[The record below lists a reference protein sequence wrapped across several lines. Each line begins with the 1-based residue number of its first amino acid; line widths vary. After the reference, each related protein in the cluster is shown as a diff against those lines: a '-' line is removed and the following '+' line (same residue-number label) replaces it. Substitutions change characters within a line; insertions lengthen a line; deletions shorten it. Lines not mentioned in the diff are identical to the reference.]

1 MFNTLITALKAK
13 PASPASIPVGER
25 VYAVGDIHGRL
36 DLLQRLMDQIAGD
49 LKASALTPTLVFLGD
64 YIDRGPKAK
73 EVLDYLMT
81 EVLPVK
87 TVIHLRGNHEQVLLD
102 ILDPTIDDPR
112 LFPSW
117 LGFGGRETLGSF
129 GVPAVDLYSDDE
141 DALQKRT
148 PTVIPQIYQ
157 AFLQSTR
164 LSHQIGDYFFAHAGI
179 RPVVPLDR
187 QRAQDLLWIGKPF
200 LSSTVKFPAVVVH
213 GHTIAADV
221 QNLHNRIGVDTGAY
235 ATGVLSAVVLEGTT
249 RRFLQTKGA

>member
-1 MFNTLITALKAK
+1 MFNKFLNVFK
-13 PASPASIPVGER
+13 PSEPSIACVPAGER

-36 DLLQRLMDQIAGD
+36 DLVLRLMDKLADD
-49 LKASALTPTLVFLGD
+49 LKSSSIKPTLIFLGD

-73 EVLDYLMT
+73 EVLDYLMAG
-81 EVLPVK
+81 VLPVK
-87 TVIHLRGNHEQVLLD
+87 NVIHLRGNHEQVLLD
-102 ILDPTIDDPR
+102 ILDTTIDDPR

-129 GVPAVDLYSDDE
+129 GVSATELYGDDE
-141 DALQKRT
+141 ETLEKRT
-148 PTVIPQIYQ
+148 PLAIPEAHQ

-179 RPVVPLDR
+179 RPIVPLDK
-187 QRAQDLLWIGKPF
+187 QRPQDLLWIGKPF
-200 LSSTVKFPAVVVH
+200 LSSTLKFPAVVVH

-221 QNLHNRIGVDTGAY
+221 QDMPNRIGIDTGAY

-249 RRFLQTKGA
+249 RRFLQTR